1 MLVTGII
8 DKFGISVDIR
18 TRDRQ
23 QIVFRRLKLAFKRDF
38 FELREVVDIVRL
50 DIQTLCFFAESLFCQ
65 QPATHIPEVLILKI
79 KLNLTF
85 LTYNLAEFGLIK
97 YGDSM
102 ATIIAVINII
112 LTTALSTIGALRR
125 KFEFQT
131 GKRARCTP
139 WGPKT

>member
-50 DIQTLCFFAESLFCQ
+50 DIQTLCFFGV
-65 QPATHIPEVLILKI
+65 TDLKEW
-79 KLNLTF
+79 K
-85 LTYNLAEFGLIK
+85 
-97 YGDSM
+97 
-102 ATIIAVINII
+102 
-112 LTTALSTIGALRR
+112 
-125 KFEFQT
+125 KFI
-131 GKRARCTP
+131 
-139 WGPKT
+139 